1 MLDILCATEL
11 LLQTRDTKMN
21 NIEVWTEEKTVF
33 IEHQKRYQTGESRRL
48 YTGDAMS
55 PEEGWEREGRAF
67 QAMGMGKGEAWM
79 HLAHLENADVCY

>member
-11 LLQTRDTKMN
+11 LLQTRDTKVN

-55 PEEGWEREGRAF
+55 PAGRVGEGGKGIPGNGNGEGR
-67 QAMGMGKGEAWM
+67 GMDASSSFGE
-79 HLAHLENADVCY
+79 C